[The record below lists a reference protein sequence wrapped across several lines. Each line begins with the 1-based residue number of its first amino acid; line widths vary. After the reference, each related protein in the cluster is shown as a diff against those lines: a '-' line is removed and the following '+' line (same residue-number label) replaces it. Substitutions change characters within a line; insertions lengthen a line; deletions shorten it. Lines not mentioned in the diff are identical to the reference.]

1 MNRRDDDKIIIV
13 NDNISDDTMNA
24 KNTTNT
30 RNTNNTNNTRN
41 TKNTNNTK
49 NTTNTKSTGE
59 NNTSNASNSQR
70 IVAIIGVAL
79 LVTVICALLLTAI
92 FDPTG
97 VWFRACLVLAI
108 ALPILLWIYVWLYGM
123 LKQKKT
129 IASFEFLEENS
140 DEKQDS
146 N

>member
-1 MNRRDDDKIIIV
+1 MNRRDDDKVIIV
-13 NDNISDDTMNA
+13 NDNISDDTKNA

-30 RNTNNTNNTRN
+30 R
-41 TKNTNNTK
+41 
-49 NTTNTKSTGE
+49 STGE
-59 NNTSNASNSQR
+59 TNTSNASNSQR

-97 VWFRACLVLAI
+97 VWFTACLVLAI

-129 IASFEFLEENS
+129 IASFEFLEEDS

>member
-1 MNRRDDDKIIIV
+1 MNRRDDDKIIIA
-13 NDNISDDTMNA
+13 NDNISDDTMNT

-30 RNTNNTNNTRN
+30 R
-41 TKNTNNTK
+41 
-49 NTTNTKSTGE
+49 SIGE
-59 NNTSNASNSQR
+59 TNTSNASNSQR

-129 IASFEFLEENS
+129 IAYFEFLEEDS

>member
-24 KNTTNT
+24 
-30 RNTNNTNNTRN
+30 
-41 TKNTNNTK
+41 K

-129 IASFEFLEENS
+129 IASFEFLEEDS

>member
-13 NDNISDDTMNA
+13 NDNISDDTMYA

-30 RNTNNTNNTRN
+30 RNTNNTRN

-108 ALPILLWIYVWLYGM
+108 ALPILLWIYVWLYGI

-129 IASFEFLEENS
+129 IASFEFLEEDS

>member
-13 NDNISDDTMNA
+13 NDNISDDTKNA

-30 RNTNNTNNTRN
+30 R
-41 TKNTNNTK
+41 
-49 NTTNTKSTGE
+49 STGE

-129 IASFEFLEENS
+129 IASFEFLEEDS

>member
-13 NDNISDDTMNA
+13 NGNISDDTMNT
-24 KNTTNT
+24 KNIT
-30 RNTNNTNNTRN
+30 NTRN
-41 TKNTNNTK
+41 TKNTK
-49 NTTNTKSTGE
+49 NTNTRNAGE
-59 NNTSNASNSQR
+59 TNTSNASNSQR

-129 IASFEFLEENS
+129 IASFEFLEEDS

>member
-13 NDNISDDTMNA
+13 NDNISDDTKNTQ
-24 KNTTNT
+24 NTTNT
-30 RNTNNTNNTRN
+30 RNTKNTN
-41 TKNTNNTK
+41 NTNNTK
-49 NTTNTKSTGE
+49 NTTNTKNAKSAGE
-59 NNTSNASNSQR
+59 TNTSNASNAQR
-70 IVAIIGVAL
+70 IVAIIGGAL
-79 LVTVICALLLTAI
+79 LVIVIFALLLTAI

-129 IASFEFLEENS
+129 IASFEFLEEDS

>member
-13 NDNISDDTMNA
+13 NDNISDDTMNT
-24 KNTTNT
+24 KNTT
-30 RNTNNTNNTRN
+30 NTRN

-49 NTTNTKSTGE
+49 NTTNTRSTGE
-59 NNTSNASNSQR
+59 TNTSNASNSQR

-79 LVTVICALLLTAI
+79 LVIVIFALLLTAI

-97 VWFRACLVLAI
+97 VWFRACLLLAI
-108 ALPILLWIYVWLYGM
+108 AIPILLWIYVWLYGT

-129 IASFEFLEENS
+129 IASFEFLEDDS

>member
-30 RNTNNTNNTRN
+30 RNTNNTRN

-59 NNTSNASNSQR
+59 PNTSNSSNSQR
-70 IVAIIGVAL
+70 RVAIIGVAL
-79 LVTVICALLLTAI
+79 LVIVIFALLLTAI

-129 IASFEFLEENS
+129 IASFEFLEEDS

>member
-1 MNRRDDDKIIIV
+1 MNRRDDDKVIIV
-13 NDNISDDTMNA
+13 NDNISDDTKNA
-24 KNTTNT
+24 
-30 RNTNNTNNTRN
+30 
-41 TKNTNNTK
+41 K

-59 NNTSNASNSQR
+59 TNTSNVSNSQR

-129 IASFEFLEENS
+129 IASFEFLEEDS

>member
-1 MNRRDDDKIIIV
+1 MNRRDDDKVIIV
-13 NDNISDDTMNA
+13 NDNISDDTKNA

-30 RNTNNTNNTRN
+30 R
-41 TKNTNNTK
+41 
-49 NTTNTKSTGE
+49 STGE
-59 NNTSNASNSQR
+59 TNTSNASNSQR

-79 LVTVICALLLTAI
+79 LVIVIFALLLTAI

>member
-13 NDNISDDTMNA
+13 NDNISDDTMNT

-30 RNTNNTNNTRN
+30 R
-41 TKNTNNTK
+41 
-49 NTTNTKSTGE
+49 STGE
-59 NNTSNASNSQR
+59 TNTSNASNASNSQR

-79 LVTVICALLLTAI
+79 LVIVIFALLLTAI

-129 IASFEFLEENS
+129 IASFEFLEEDS

>member
-30 RNTNNTNNTRN
+30 RNTNNTRN

-49 NTTNTKSTGE
+49 NTTDTRNAGE
-59 NNTSNASNSQR
+59 TNTSNASNSQR

-129 IASFEFLEENS
+129 IASFEFLEEDS

>member
-13 NDNISDDTMNA
+13 NDNISDDTKNA

-30 RNTNNTNNTRN
+30 R
-41 TKNTNNTK
+41 
-49 NTTNTKSTGE
+49 STGE
-59 NNTSNASNSQR
+59 TNTSNASNSQR

-79 LVTVICALLLTAI
+79 LVIVIFALLLTAI

-129 IASFEFLEENS
+129 IASFEFLEEDS

>member
-1 MNRRDDDKIIIV
+1 MNRRDDDKVIIV
-13 NDNISDDTMNA
+13 NDNISDDTKNA

-30 RNTNNTNNTRN
+30 R
-41 TKNTNNTK
+41 
-49 NTTNTKSTGE
+49 STGE

-79 LVTVICALLLTAI
+79 LVIVIFALLLTAI

-129 IASFEFLEENS
+129 IASFEFLEEDS

>member
-13 NDNISDDTMNA
+13 NDNISDDTMNT
-24 KNTTNT
+24 KNIT
-30 RNTNNTNNTRN
+30 NTRN
-41 TKNTNNTK
+41 TKNTK
-49 NTTNTKSTGE
+49 NTNTRSTGE
-59 NNTSNASNSQR
+59 TNTSNASNSQR

-129 IASFEFLEENS
+129 IASFEFLEEDS

>member
-1 MNRRDDDKIIIV
+1 MNRRDDDKVIIV
-13 NDNISDDTMNA
+13 NDNISDDTKNA

-30 RNTNNTNNTRN
+30 R
-41 TKNTNNTK
+41 
-49 NTTNTKSTGE
+49 STGE
-59 NNTSNASNSQR
+59 TNASNASNSQR

-129 IASFEFLEENS
+129 IASFEFLEEDS

>member
-13 NDNISDDTMNA
+13 NDNISDDTKNA

-30 RNTNNTNNTRN
+30 
-41 TKNTNNTK
+41 KNT
-49 NTTNTKSTGE
+49 GE
-59 NNTSNASNSQR
+59 TNTSNVSNSQR

-79 LVTVICALLLTAI
+79 LVIVIFALLLTAI

-129 IASFEFLEENS
+129 IASFEFLEEDS

>member
-13 NDNISDDTMNA
+13 NDNISDDTMNT

-30 RNTNNTNNTRN
+30 R
-41 TKNTNNTK
+41 
-49 NTTNTKSTGE
+49 STGE
-59 NNTSNASNSQR
+59 TNTSNASNSQR

-79 LVTVICALLLTAI
+79 LVAVICALLLTAI

-129 IASFEFLEENS
+129 IASFEFLEEDS
-140 DEKQDS
+140 DEKQNS

>member
-13 NDNISDDTMNA
+13 NDNISDDTKNA

-30 RNTNNTNNTRN
+30 RNTNNTRN
-41 TKNTNNTK
+41 TKNTNNAK
-49 NTTNTKSTGE
+49 NTTNTRSTGE
-59 NNTSNASNSQR
+59 TNTSNASNSQR

-129 IASFEFLEENS
+129 IASFEFLEEDS

>member
-13 NDNISDDTMNA
+13 NDNISDDTMNT

-30 RNTNNTNNTRN
+30 R
-41 TKNTNNTK
+41 
-49 NTTNTKSTGE
+49 STGE
-59 NNTSNASNSQR
+59 TNTSNASNSQR

-79 LVTVICALLLTAI
+79 LVIVIFALLLTAI

-129 IASFEFLEENS
+129 IASFEFLEEDS

>member
-1 MNRRDDDKIIIV
+1 MNRRDDDKVIIV
-13 NDNISDDTMNA
+13 NDNISDDTKNA

-30 RNTNNTNNTRN
+30 R
-41 TKNTNNTK
+41 
-49 NTTNTKSTGE
+49 STGE
-59 NNTSNASNSQR
+59 TNTSNASNFQR

-129 IASFEFLEENS
+129 IASFEFLEEDS

>member
-1 MNRRDDDKIIIV
+1 MNRRDDDKVIIV
-13 NDNISDDTMNA
+13 NDNISDDTKNA

-30 RNTNNTNNTRN
+30 R
-41 TKNTNNTK
+41 
-49 NTTNTKSTGE
+49 STGE
-59 NNTSNASNSQR
+59 TNTSNASNSQR

-79 LVTVICALLLTAI
+79 LVVVICALLLTAI

-129 IASFEFLEENS
+129 IASFEFLEEDS

>member
-13 NDNISDDTMNA
+13 NDNISGDT
-24 KNTTNT
+24 KNT
-30 RNTNNTNNTRN
+30 RNTNNTRN

-129 IASFEFLEENS
+129 IASFEFLEEDS

>member
-1 MNRRDDDKIIIV
+1 MNRRDDDKIIIA
-13 NDNISDDTMNA
+13 NDNISDDTMNT
-24 KNTTNT
+24 KNTT
-30 RNTNNTNNTRN
+30 NTRN

-49 NTTNTKSTGE
+49 NTTDTRNAGE
-59 NNTSNASNSQR
+59 TNTSNASNSQR

-129 IASFEFLEENS
+129 KTTIKFLEEDS

>member
-1 MNRRDDDKIIIV
+1 MNRRDDDKVIIV
-13 NDNISDDTMNA
+13 NDNISDDTKNA

-30 RNTNNTNNTRN
+30 RNA
-41 TKNTNNTK
+41 
-49 NTTNTKSTGE
+49 GE
-59 NNTSNASNSQR
+59 TNTSNASNSQR
-70 IVAIIGVAL
+70 MVAIIGVAL
-79 LVTVICALLLTAI
+79 LVIVIFALLLTAI

-129 IASFEFLEENS
+129 IASFEFLEEDS
-140 DEKQDS
+140 DENQDS

>member
-13 NDNISDDTMNA
+13 NDNISDDTMNT

-30 RNTNNTNNTRN
+30 R
-41 TKNTNNTK
+41 
-49 NTTNTKSTGE
+49 STGRT
-59 NNTSNASNSQR
+59 NTSNASNSQR

-79 LVTVICALLLTAI
+79 LVIVIFALLLTAI

-129 IASFEFLEENS
+129 IASFEFLEEDS

>member
-13 NDNISDDTMNA
+13 NDNISDDTKNA

-30 RNTNNTNNTRN
+30 R
-41 TKNTNNTK
+41 
-49 NTTNTKSTGE
+49 STGE
-59 NNTSNASNSQR
+59 TNTSNASNSQR

-79 LVTVICALLLTAI
+79 LVIVIFALLLTAI

-129 IASFEFLEENS
+129 IASFKFLEEDS

>member
-30 RNTNNTNNTRN
+30 RNTNNTRN

-129 IASFEFLEENS
+129 IASFEFLEEDS

>member
-13 NDNISDDTMNA
+13 NDNISDDTKNA

-30 RNTNNTNNTRN
+30 
-41 TKNTNNTK
+41 KNT
-49 NTTNTKSTGE
+49 GE
-59 NNTSNASNSQR
+59 TNTSNASNSQR

-129 IASFEFLEENS
+129 IASFEFLEEDS

>member
-13 NDNISDDTMNA
+13 NGNISDDTMNT
-24 KNTTNT
+24 KNIT
-30 RNTNNTNNTRN
+30 NTRN
-41 TKNTNNTK
+41 TKNTK
-49 NTTNTKSTGE
+49 NTNTRSTGE
-59 NNTSNASNSQR
+59 TNTSNASNSQR

-129 IASFEFLEENS
+129 IASFEFLEEDS

>member
-13 NDNISDDTMNA
+13 NDNISGDTKNT
-24 KNTTNT
+24 KNTT
-30 RNTNNTNNTRN
+30 NTRN

-49 NTTNTKSTGE
+49 NTTDTRSTGE
-59 NNTSNASNSQR
+59 TNTSNASNSQR

-129 IASFEFLEENS
+129 IASFEFLEEDS

>member
-13 NDNISDDTMNA
+13 NDNISDDTKNA
-24 KNTTNT
+24 
-30 RNTNNTNNTRN
+30 
-41 TKNTNNTK
+41 K

-79 LVTVICALLLTAI
+79 LVIVIFALLLTAI

-129 IASFEFLEENS
+129 IASFEFLEEDS
-140 DEKQDS
+140 DEKQNS

>member
-1 MNRRDDDKIIIV
+1 MNRRDDDKVIIV
-13 NDNISDDTMNA
+13 NDNISDDTKNA

-30 RNTNNTNNTRN
+30 R
-41 TKNTNNTK
+41 
-49 NTTNTKSTGE
+49 STGE
-59 NNTSNASNSQR
+59 TNTSNASNSQR

-79 LVTVICALLLTAI
+79 LVIVIFALLLTAI

-108 ALPILLWIYVWLYGM
+108 ALPILLWIYVWLYGI

-129 IASFEFLEENS
+129 IASFEFLEEDS

>member
-13 NDNISDDTMNA
+13 NDNISGDTKNT

-30 RNTNNTNNTRN
+30 RNTKNTY
-41 TKNTNNTK
+41 NTNNTK
-49 NTTNTKSTGE
+49 NTTDTRSTGE
-59 NNTSNASNSQR
+59 TNTSNASNSQR

-129 IASFEFLEENS
+129 IASFEFLEEDS

>member
-13 NDNISDDTMNA
+13 NDNISDDTKNA

-30 RNTNNTNNTRN
+30 R
-41 TKNTNNTK
+41 
-49 NTTNTKSTGE
+49 STGE
-59 NNTSNASNSQR
+59 TNTSNASNSQR

-97 VWFRACLVLAI
+97 VWFRACLVLAS

-129 IASFEFLEENS
+129 IAYFEFLEEDS

>member
-13 NDNISDDTMNA
+13 NDNISDDTMNT
-24 KNTTNT
+24 KNIT
-30 RNTNNTNNTRN
+30 NTRN
-41 TKNTNNTK
+41 TKNTKNTK
-49 NTTNTKSTGE
+49 NTNTRSTGE
-59 NNTSNASNSQR
+59 TNTSNASNSQR

-129 IASFEFLEENS
+129 IASFEFLEEDS

>member
-1 MNRRDDDKIIIV
+1 MNRRDDDKVIIV
-13 NDNISDDTMNA
+13 NDNISDDTKNA
-24 KNTTNT
+24 
-30 RNTNNTNNTRN
+30 
-41 TKNTNNTK
+41 K

-59 NNTSNASNSQR
+59 TNTSNVSNSQR

-79 LVTVICALLLTAI
+79 LVIVIFALLLTAI

-129 IASFEFLEENS
+129 IASFEFLEEDS